1 MLIFFLTWRI
11 RDDFKLAMYVERIPN
26 RNSPPAILLR
36 ESYRDGDKIKK
47 RTLANLSD
55 WPAAKIEAL
64 RRVLRDEAVAPTD
77 QQALSVL
84 RSLPHGHVA
93 AALGTLRKLG
103 LDRLLSQG
111 GRQPHRE
118 VALCIAMTVARLI
131 DPASKLATARGLD
144 DETATC
150 SLGQV
155 LDLGAVDEQELYEAL
170 DWLVGQQE
178 RIEQALARRHLQN
191 GTLVL
196 YDVTS
201 TYFEGRTCPLAKLG
215 YGRDGK
221 RGKLQIVIGLLC
233 TAEGCPVAVEVFEG
247 NVGDP
252 STVPNQV
259 DKLKQRFRLERVVLI
274 GDRGMITEARIEETV
289 KPAGLNFI
297 TALRA
302 PAIRSLAEAGTIQL
316 SLFDQR
322 DLAEITSPD
331 YPGERLVACRNP
343 LLADERARKRRDL
356 LDATERELLHIQT
369 RVRRQK
375 RSLRGKDKI
384 ALAVGAVVNHYKMAK
399 HFDVTI
405 TDKDLTFERK
415 TEQID
420 AEALLDGIYV
430 LRTDLEP
437 KTLDATSTV
446 RAYKD
451 LANVER
457 AFRSLKTV
465 DLEVR
470 PIHHRRADRV
480 RAHVLLCM
488 LAYHLEWHMRRALR
502 PILFDDHDKAAAHA
516 ARSSIVAKAERSDAA
531 DRKAATKRTHDGL
544 PVHSFRSLLADLA
557 TVTRNTMAMVQ
568 SPHATFVLYPKLT
581 PVQDRA
587 FQLLGVNQIVASN
600 PIAVSPICESDQMLL
615 SLRWGNSA

>member
-1 MLIFFLTWRI
+1 
-11 RDDFKLAMYVERIPN
+11 MYVERIPN

-36 ESYRDGDKIKK
+36 ESYRDGDKFKK

-64 RRVLRDEAVAPTD
+64 RRVLHDEAVAPTD
-77 QQALSVL
+77 QQALTLL

-103 LDRLLSQG
+103 LVRVLSQG

-118 VALCIAMTVARLI
+118 VTLCIAMIVARLI

-144 DETATC
+144 DETAIC

-155 LDLGAVDEQELYEAL
+155 LELGAVDEQELYETL
-170 DWLVGQQE
+170 DWLMGQQE
-178 RIEQALARRHLQN
+178 GIEQSLARRHLQN

-215 YGRDGK
+215 YNRDGK

-252 STVPNQV
+252 STLADQIS
-259 DKLKQRFRLERVVLI
+259 KLKQRFRLERAVLI
-274 GDRGMITEARIEETV
+274 GDRGLITEARIEETV
-289 KPAGLNFI
+289 KPAGLNFV

-302 PAIRSLAEAGTIQL
+302 PAIRSLAEVSSIQL

-322 DLAEITSPD
+322 DLAEIRSPD
-331 YPGERLVACRNP
+331 YPGERLIVCRNL
-343 LLADERARKRRDL
+343 LLADERARKRSELLAATEKDL
-356 LDATERELLHIQT
+356 LRIQT
-369 RVRRQK
+369 RVRRAK
-375 RSLRGKDKI
+375 KPLRGKDKI
-384 ALAVGAVVNHYKMAK
+384 ALAVGAVINHYKVAK
-399 HFDVTI
+399 HFVVTI
-405 TDKDLTFERK
+405 TDDDLTFERK
-415 TEQID
+415 AEQID
-420 AEALLDGIYV
+420 AEAALDGIYV
-430 LRTDLEP
+430 LRTDLKPEV
-437 KTLDATSTV
+437 LDTTATV
-446 RAYKD
+446 RAYKG
-451 LANVER
+451 LASVER
-457 AFRSLKTV
+457 AFRSL

-470 PIHHRRADRV
+470 PIHHRRAHRV

-488 LAYHLEWHMRRALR
+488 LAYYVEWHMRQALK
-502 PILFDDHDKAAAHA
+502 PILFDDHDKAAAEA
-516 ARSSIVAKAERSDAA
+516 ARASIVAKAERSNAA

-557 TVTRNTMAMVQ
+557 TVTRNTMAMEQ
-568 SPHATFVLYPKLT
+568 NRDATFVLFPNLT
-581 PVQDRA
+581 PAQDRA
-587 FQLLGVNQIVASN
+587 FQLLGVPAK
-600 PIAVSPICESDQMLL
+600 L
-615 SLRWGNSA
+615 

>member
-1 MLIFFLTWRI
+1 
-11 RDDFKLAMYVERIPN
+11 MYVERIPN

-47 RTLANLSD
+47 RTLANLSS

-64 RRVLRDEAVAPTD
+64 RRVLRDAAVAPTD
-77 QQALSVL
+77 QQALSIL

-93 AALGTLRKLG
+93 AALGMLRKLG
-103 LDRLLSQG
+103 LDRVLSQR
-111 GRQPHRE
+111 GRQPRRA
-118 VALCIAMTVARLI
+118 VALCLAMIAARLI
-131 DPASKLATARGLD
+131 DPASKLATARGLA

-170 DWLVGQQE
+170 DWLVGQQG

-221 RGKLQIVIGLLC
+221 RNKLQIVFGLLC

-252 STVPNQV
+252 STLASQIS
-259 DKLKQRFRLERVVLI
+259 KLKQRFGIERVVLI
-274 GDRGMITEARIEETV
+274 GDRGMVTAARLEQTI

-316 SLFDQR
+316 SLFDER
-322 DLAEITSPD
+322 DLAEISSPD

-343 LLADERARKRRDL
+343 WLAEERARKRGEL
-356 LDATERELLHIQT
+356 LDASEQELLDVQA
-369 RVRRQK
+369 RVRRRK
-375 RSLRGKDKI
+375 RPLRGKDKI
-384 ALAVGAVVNHYKMAK
+384 ALAVGAVINHYKMAK
-399 HFDVTI
+399 HFTLTI
-405 TDKDLTFERK
+405 TDDDLTFERK

-420 AEALLDGIYV
+420 AEALLDGIYI
-430 LRTDLEP
+430 LRTDLKP
-437 KTLDATSTV
+437 DALDATATV

-451 LANVER
+451 LATVER

-470 PIHHRRADRV
+470 PIHHRRAQRV

-488 LAYHLEWHMRRALR
+488 LAYYLEWHMRQALK
-502 PILFDDHDKAAAHA
+502 PILFDDHDKAAAQA
-516 ARSSIVAKAERSDAA
+516 ARASIVAKAERSQAA
-531 DRKAATKRTHDGL
+531 NRKAATKRTDDGL
-544 PVHSFRSLLADLA
+544 PVQSLRSLLADLA
-557 TVTRNTMAMVQ
+557 TVTRNTMAMAK
-568 SPHATFVLYPKLT
+568 SPEATFVLYPKLT
-581 PVQDRA
+581 SAQERA
-587 FQLLGVNQIVASN
+587 FQLLDV
-600 PIAVSPICESDQMLL
+600 PFKL
-615 SLRWGNSA
+615 

>member
-1 MLIFFLTWRI
+1 
-11 RDDFKLAMYVERIPN
+11 MYVERIPN

-36 ESYRDGDKIKK
+36 ESYRAGDKFKR

-64 RRVLRDEAVAPTD
+64 RRVLRDEAVAPTNED
-77 QQALSVL
+77 ALTLL

-93 AALGTLRKLG
+93 AAVGTLRKLG
-103 LDRLLSQG
+103 LDRILSLG
-111 GRQPHRE
+111 GRQPGRM
-118 VALCIAMTVARLI
+118 VALCIAMIVARLI

-144 DETATC
+144 EGTATC

-155 LDLGAVDEQELYEAL
+155 LELGAVDEQELYETL
-170 DWLVGQQE
+170 DWLLGQQL
-178 RIEQALARRHLQN
+178 RIEQALARRHLHD

-215 YGRDGK
+215 YSRDGK
-221 RGKLQIVIGLLC
+221 RHKLQIVFGLMC

-252 STVPNQV
+252 STLASQI
-259 DKLKQRFRLERVVLI
+259 DKLKQRFGLERVVLI
-274 GDRGMITEARIEETV
+274 GDRGLITEARINETI
-289 KPAGLNFI
+289 KPAGLSFI

-302 PAIRSLAEAGTIQL
+302 PAIRSLAEAGSIQL

-322 DLAEITSPD
+322 DLAEISSPD
-331 YPGERLVACRNP
+331 YPGERLVVCRNP
-343 LLADERARKRRDL
+343 LLAEERARKRREL
-356 LDATERELLHIQT
+356 LEATERELLDIQG
-369 RVRRQK
+369 RVRRVK
-375 RSLRGKDKI
+375 RRLHGQDKI
-384 ALAVGAVVNHYKMAK
+384 ALAVGATINHYKMAK
-399 HFDVTI
+399 HFTVTI
-405 TDKDLTFERK
+405 TDDDFVFERK
-415 TEQID
+415 SEQID

-430 LRTDLEP
+430 LRTDLDA
-437 KTLDATSTV
+437 KTLDASSTV

-451 LANVER
+451 LATVER

-470 PIHHRRADRV
+470 PIHHRRPERV

-488 LAYHLEWHMRRALR
+488 LAYHLEWHMRRALKS
-502 PILFDDHDKAAAHA
+502 ILFDDHDKAAADA
-516 ARSSIVAKAERSDAA
+516 ARASIVAKAERSPAA

-544 PVHSFRSLLADLA
+544 PVHSFQSLLADLA
-557 TVTRNTMAMVQ
+557 TVTRNTMAIAQ
-568 SPHATFVLYPKLT
+568 SPDAAFVLYPKLT
-581 PVQDRA
+581 PTQERV
-587 FQLLGVNQIVASN
+587 FQLLGVPAK
-600 PIAVSPICESDQMLL
+600 L
-615 SLRWGNSA
+615 

>member
-1 MLIFFLTWRI
+1 
-11 RDDFKLAMYVERIPN
+11 MYVERIPN

-55 WPAAKIEAL
+55 WPAARIEAL

-93 AALGTLRKLG
+93 AALGALRKLG
-103 LDRLLSQG
+103 LDRLLSQ
-111 GRQPHRE
+111 RDQQPHRE
-118 VALCIAMTVARLI
+118 VALCIAMVVARLI
-131 DPASKLATARGLD
+131 DPGSKLATARGLD

-155 LDLGAVDEQELYEAL
+155 LELGALDEQELYATL
-170 DWLVGQQE
+170 DWLEGQQQ
-178 RIEQALARRHLQN
+178 RIDQALARRHLQN

-201 TYFEGRTCPLAKLG
+201 TYFEGCTCPLAKSG

-233 TAEGCPVAVEVFEG
+233 MAEGCPVAVEVFEG

-259 DKLKQRFRLERVVLI
+259 EKLQHFKLERVVLI

-302 PAIRSLAEAGTIQL
+302 PTIRGLAEAGTIQL

-322 DLAEITSPD
+322 DLAEIASPD

-356 LDATERELLHIQT
+356 LDATERELLHIQA

-384 ALAVGAVVNHYKMAK
+384 ALAVGAVINHYKMAK
-399 HFDVTI
+399 HFEVTI
-405 TDKDLTFERK
+405 ADTDLSFERK

-430 LRTDLEP
+430 LRTDIEP
-437 KTLDATSTV
+437 KMLDATSTV

-451 LANVER
+451 LAHVER

-488 LAYHLEWHMRRALR
+488 LAYHLEWHMRRALK
-502 PILFDDHDKAAAHA
+502 PVLFDDHDKAAAEA
-516 ARSSIVAKAERSDAA
+516 ARTSIVGKAERSDAA

-557 TVTRNTMAMVQ
+557 TIARSTEAMAE
-568 SPHATFVLYPKLT
+568 SPLATFVLYPKLT
-581 PVQDRA
+581 SAQGRA
-587 FQLLGVNQIVASN
+587 FQLLGVPVK
-600 PIAVSPICESDQMLL
+600 L
-615 SLRWGNSA
+615 

>member
-1 MLIFFLTWRI
+1 
-11 RDDFKLAMYVERIPN
+11 MYVECIPN

-36 ESYRDGDKIKK
+36 ESYRDGDKFKK

-77 QQALSVL
+77 QQALTLL

-103 LDRLLSQG
+103 LTRVLSQG

-118 VALCIAMTVARLI
+118 VTLCIAMLVARLI

-144 DETATC
+144 DETAIC

-155 LDLGAVDEQELYEAL
+155 LELGAVDEQELYETL
-170 DWLVGQQE
+170 DWLMGQQE
-178 RIEQALARRHLQN
+178 RIEQSLARRHLQN

-215 YGRDGK
+215 YNRDGK

-252 STVPNQV
+252 STLADQIS
-259 DKLKQRFRLERVVLI
+259 KLKQRFRLERVVLI
-274 GDRGMITEARIEETV
+274 GDRGLITEARIEETV
-289 KPAGLNFI
+289 KPAGLNFV

-302 PAIRSLAEAGTIQL
+302 PAIRSLAEVSSIQL

-322 DLAEITSPD
+322 DLAEIRSPD
-331 YPGERLVACRNP
+331 YPGERLIVCRNL
-343 LLADERARKRRDL
+343 LLADERARKRSELLAATEKDL
-356 LDATERELLHIQT
+356 LRIQT
-369 RVRRQK
+369 RVRRAK
-375 RSLRGKDKI
+375 KPLRGKDKI
-384 ALAVGAVVNHYKMAK
+384 ALAVGAVINHYKVAK
-399 HFDVTI
+399 HFVVTI
-405 TDKDLTFERK
+405 TDDDLTFERK
-415 TEQID
+415 AEQID
-420 AEALLDGIYV
+420 AEAALDGIYV
-430 LRTDLEP
+430 LRTDLKPEV
-437 KTLDATSTV
+437 LDTTATV
-446 RAYKD
+446 RAYKG
-451 LANVER
+451 LASVER
-457 AFRSLKTV
+457 AFRSLKTI

-470 PIHHRRADRV
+470 PIHHRRAHRV

-488 LAYHLEWHMRRALR
+488 LAYYVEWHMRQALK
-502 PILFDDHDKAAAHA
+502 PILFDDHDKAAAEA
-516 ARSSIVAKAERSDAA
+516 ARASIVAKAERSNAA

-557 TVTRNTMAMVQ
+557 TVTRNTMAMEQ
-568 SPHATFVLYPKLT
+568 NRDATFVLFPNLT
-581 PVQDRA
+581 PAQDRA
-587 FQLLGVNQIVASN
+587 FQLLGVPAK
-600 PIAVSPICESDQMLL
+600 L
-615 SLRWGNSA
+615 